1 MSLITPLTGKLKLTF
16 VKANDLPRKQLL
28 GKQDPYVRVHF
39 GDKKVKSKVHEN
51 GDKNPEW
58 GDQVSINCND
68 YGERMIK
75 FMVKNDNLGRD
86 DDIALIRIP
95 IFALL
100 SHQGEEREYPLFK
113 SEKNKK
119 RCGRI
124 TLKAEL
130 EGKGGLPSNDTQ
142 SVWGI
147 QEATFG
153 NDDVEGKLTRYVSK
167 KLIVCSVL
175 GSNQCQR
182 IPGRPCDR
190 KFIFRSMTLH
200 MRGQVKIGEQ
210 RDHSFQV
217 GSTFERVLRVRST

>member
-190 KFIFRSMTLH
+190 
-200 MRGQVKIGEQ
+200 EQ